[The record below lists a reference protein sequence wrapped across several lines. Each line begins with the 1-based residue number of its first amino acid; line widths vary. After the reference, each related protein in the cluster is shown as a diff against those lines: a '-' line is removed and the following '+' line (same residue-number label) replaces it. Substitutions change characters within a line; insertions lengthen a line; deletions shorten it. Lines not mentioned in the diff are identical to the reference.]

1 MVLTYYKAVSN
12 LSANESGNVM
22 LTINPLGD
30 ALGAEITGIKLGALD
45 GGALEELKAALYT
58 HGVLCIRDQNDL
70 TPEHHVAFTKRMG
83 DLHQHVLNQFTLAD
97 HPAVLVLSNETDD
110 DGNLIG
116 IKDGAQ
122 YWHTDISYEKEPLSF
137 SILRAIKLPKKDGE
151 ILGDT
156 MFASTSAAY
165 EALPGDMKQRIKNLK
180 SMHSYTTY
188 TKARQ
193 GREAVRGKTTQE
205 QKDKVPDNSHPIVRT
220 HPETG
225 RKCLY
230 VNEGFS
236 IKICDM
242 PEAESR
248 NLLDELFAHIKKP
261 AFIYR
266 HHWQPGDVLI
276 WDNPQTQHCA
286 VGDYGHYDPPL
297 YRTMNRTA
305 VKGSAPF

>member
-1 MVLTYYKAVSN
+1 
-12 LSANESGNVM
+12 M
-22 LTINPLGD
+22 LTINLLGK
-30 ALGAEITGIKLGALD
+30 AVGAEITGVELGDLDNDALD
-45 GGALEELKAALYT
+45 ELKSALYE
-58 HGVLCIRDQNDL
+58 HGVICIRDQENL
-70 TPEHHVAFTKRMG
+70 TPDQHIAFTKRMG
-83 DLHQHVLNQFTLAD
+83 ELHQHVLNQFSLKD
-97 HPAVLVLSNETDD
+97 HPEILVLSNETDAE
-110 DGNLIG
+110 GNLIG

-137 SILRAIKLPKKDGE
+137 SILRAIKLPEKDGK

-156 MFASTSAAY
+156 MFASTGAAY
-165 EALPGDMKQRIKNLK
+165 EALPDDMKQRLANLK
-180 SMHSYTTY
+180 SVHSYTTY

-205 QKDKVPDNSHPIVRT
+205 QKDRVPDNTHPVVRT

-236 IKICDM
+236 IGIFDM
-242 PEAESR
+242 PEDESQH
-248 NLLDELFAHIKKP
+248 LLDELFAHIKKP
-261 AFIYR
+261 GFIYR

-286 VGDYGHYDPPL
+286 VGDYDVPL
-297 YRTMNRTA
+297 FRTMNRTA

>member
-1 MVLTYYKAVSN
+1 
-12 LSANESGNVM
+12 M
-22 LTINPLGD
+22 LAINRLAD
-30 ALGAEITGIKLGALD
+30 ALGAEITGIQLSELDDDALQD
-45 GGALEELKAALYT
+45 LKAAVYE
-58 HGVLCIRDQNDL
+58 HGVLCIRDQSNL

-83 DLHQHVLNQFTLAD
+83 ELHQHVLNQFSLPD
-97 HPAVLVLSNETDD
+97 HPEVLVLSNETDD
-110 DGNLIG
+110 QGNAVG

-137 SILRAIKLPKKDGE
+137 SILRAIKLPEKDGT

-156 MFASTSAAY
+156 MFVSTGAAY
-165 EALPGDMKQRIKNLK
+165 EALSNEMKERLQGLT
-180 SMHSYTTY
+180 SVHSYTTY

-193 GREAVRGKTTQE
+193 GREKIRGKTTQE
-205 QKDKVPDNSHPIVRT
+205 QKDRVPDSIHPVVRT

-236 IKICDM
+236 IKICEL
-242 PEAESR
+242 PEDESQS
-248 NLLDELFAHIKKP
+248 LLDELFEHIKKP
-261 AFIYR
+261 EFLYR

-286 VGDYGHYDPPL
+286 VGDYDVPL

-305 VKGSAPF
+305 VKGSVPF

>member
-1 MVLTYYKAVSN
+1 
-12 LSANESGNVM
+12 M
-22 LTINPLGD
+22 LTINLLGK
-30 ALGAEITGIKLGALD
+30 AVGAEITGIELGDLDNDALD
-45 GGALEELKAALYT
+45 ELKSALYG
-58 HGVLCIRDQNDL
+58 HGVICIRNQENL
-70 TPEHHVAFTKRMG
+70 TPSQHIAFTKRMG
-83 DLHQHVLNQFTLAD
+83 ELHQHVLNQFSLKD
-97 HPAVLVLSNETDD
+97 HPEILVLSNETDAE
-110 DGNLIG
+110 GNLIG

-137 SILRAIKLPKKDGE
+137 SILRAIKLPEKDGE

-156 MFASTSAAY
+156 MFASTGAAY
-165 EALPGDMKQRIKNLK
+165 EALPDNMKQRLANLK
-180 SMHSYTTY
+180 SVHSYTTY

-193 GREAVRGKTTQE
+193 GREAVRGKTTQQ
-205 QKDKVPDNSHPIVRT
+205 QKDRVPDNTHPVVRT

-236 IKICDM
+236 IGIFDM
-242 PEAESR
+242 PEDESQH
-248 NLLDELFAHIKKP
+248 LLDELFAHIKKP
-261 AFIYR
+261 DFIYR

-286 VGDYGHYDPPL
+286 VGDYDVPL
-297 YRTMNRTA
+297 FRTMNRTA

>member
-1 MVLTYYKAVSN
+1 
-12 LSANESGNVM
+12 M
-22 LTINPLGD
+22 LTINLLGK
-30 ALGAEITGIKLGALD
+30 AVGAEITGVELGDLDNDALD
-45 GGALEELKAALYT
+45 ELKSALYE
-58 HGVLCIRDQNDL
+58 HGVICIRDQENL
-70 TPEHHVAFTKRMG
+70 TPDQHIAFTKRMG
-83 DLHQHVLNQFTLAD
+83 ELHQHVLNQFSLKD
-97 HPAVLVLSNETDD
+97 HPEILVLSNETDAE
-110 DGNLIG
+110 GNLIG
-116 IKDGAQ
+116 IKDAAQ

-137 SILRAIKLPKKDGE
+137 SILRAIKLPEKDGK

-156 MFASTSAAY
+156 MFASTGAAY
-165 EALPGDMKQRIKNLK
+165 EALPDNMKQRLANLK
-180 SMHSYTTY
+180 SVHSYTTY

-205 QKDKVPDNSHPIVRT
+205 QKDRVPDNTHPVVRT

-236 IKICDM
+236 IGIFDM
-242 PEAESR
+242 PEDESQH
-248 NLLDELFAHIKKP
+248 LLDELFAHIKKP
-261 AFIYR
+261 GFIYR

-286 VGDYGHYDPPL
+286 IGDYDAPL
-297 YRTMNRTA
+297 FRTMNRTA

>member
-1 MVLTYYKAVSN
+1 
-12 LSANESGNVM
+12 M
-22 LTINPLGD
+22 LTINLLGK
-30 ALGAEITGIKLGALD
+30 AVGAEITGVELGDLDNDALD
-45 GGALEELKAALYT
+45 ELKSALYE
-58 HGVLCIRDQNDL
+58 HGVICIRDQENL
-70 TPEHHVAFTKRMG
+70 TPDQHIAFTKRMG
-83 DLHQHVLNQFTLAD
+83 ELHQHVLNQFSLKD
-97 HPAVLVLSNETDD
+97 HPEILVLSNETDAE
-110 DGNLIG
+110 GNLIG

-137 SILRAIKLPKKDGE
+137 SILRAIKLPEKDGK

-156 MFASTSAAY
+156 MFASTGAAY
-165 EALPGDMKQRIKNLK
+165 EALPDDMKQRIANLK
-180 SMHSYTTY
+180 SVHSYTTY

-205 QKDKVPDNSHPIVRT
+205 QKDRVPNNTHPVVRT

-236 IKICDM
+236 IGIFDM
-242 PEAESR
+242 PEDESQH
-248 NLLDELFAHIKKP
+248 LLDELFAHIKKP
-261 AFIYR
+261 GFIYR

-286 VGDYGHYDPPL
+286 VGDYDVPL
-297 YRTMNRTA
+297 FRTMNRTA